1 MITTV
6 RLDKKSVNS
15 LINLTKIL
23 NKKKSEVIR
32 DAISYYAL
40 MIEKKRKEKIKEAVL
55 KTKDADKKIFKE
67 YEDILD
73 EAL

>member
-6 RLDKKSVNS
+6 RLDKKSENS